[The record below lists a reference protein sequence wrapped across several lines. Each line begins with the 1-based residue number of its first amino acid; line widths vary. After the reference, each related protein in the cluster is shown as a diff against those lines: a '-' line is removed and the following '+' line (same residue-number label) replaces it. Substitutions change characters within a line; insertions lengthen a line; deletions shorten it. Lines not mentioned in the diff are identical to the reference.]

1 MTPRDTVSTTHWAL
15 VALLVGSGI
24 VGATQ
29 SGKAPLALPA
39 IRVDLGMGLV
49 AAGLVV
55 SMFHAITGLFGASA
69 GIIGD
74 RFGHRRVLLVAY
86 LLLMAGGVLGWLAPN
101 GTVLLIS
108 RFIEGVGFVGVTV
121 SAPALLARVA
131 EPRHHRLVFGLY
143 GTNFP
148 AGVAIMMVVAA
159 VLLPP
164 FGWRGLWFANVILCG
179 VMLLLLFNA
188 TGSLRATADRPV
200 ERRSFRDLKAVVVRP
215 GPWLLSLSF
224 VTYGTLWAAV
234 VLWMPTYM
242 VEEQHRSVLFASL
255 VGAAIVGANAVGNV
269 IGARLNHAGAPSW
282 LLVAIGGGAM
292 GVLAR
297 FIFPPDVPELEKYA
311 LAFVFSLVGGLIPS
325 SLLGSAALHAPSPA
339 LVGSTLGLIFQGAH
353 VGSFAGPPLLAA
365 AVAMGGGW
373 SNADW
378 PLLICGLLVVGLA
391 LALRQVER
399 RLRSAAPP
407 VRG

>member
-1 MTPRDTVSTTHWAL
+1 MNPRDTVSATRWAL
-15 VALLVGSGI
+15 VALLVCSGI

-29 SGKAPLALPA
+29 SGKAPLALPE
-39 IRVDLGMGLV
+39 IRADLGMGLV

-55 SMFHAITGLFGASA
+55 SMFHAITGLFGATA
-69 GIIGD
+69 GVVGD
-74 RFGHRRVLLVAY
+74 RFGHRRVLLAGY
-86 LLLMAGGVLGWLAPN
+86 GMLMAGGLIGWLAPD

-108 RFIEGVGFVGVTV
+108 RFIEGIGFVGVTV

-159 VLLPP
+159 VLLPA
-164 FGWRGLWFANVILCG
+164 FGWRGLWFANVLLCG
-179 VMLLLLFNA
+179 VMLLLL
-188 TGSLRATADRPV
+188 LRATRSLKRVADGPL
-200 ERRSFRDLKAVVVRP
+200 ERRSLRDLKAVVVSP

-242 VEEQHRSVLFASL
+242 VEEQNRSVLFASM
-255 VGAAIVGANAVGNV
+255 VGAAIVAANAVGNV
-269 IGARLNHAGAPSW
+269 VGARLNHAGVPAW
-282 LLVAIGGGAM
+282 LLVAIGGGVM
-292 GVLAR
+292 GVLAV
-297 FIFPPDVPELEKYA
+297 FIFPDGVPEYQKYA

-325 SLLGSAALHAPSPA
+325 SLLGAAARFAPSPA

-373 SNADW
+373 AEADW
-378 PLLICGLLVVGLA
+378 PLLACGLLVVLLA
-391 LALRQVER
+391 LGLRQAER
-399 RLRSAAPP
+399 R
-407 VRG
+407 VRAGVPTE